1 MFGLTFLLHCH
12 RYDNPVVLQQ
22 VMAMGSRRVDF
33 MNPMGGPKLTDHGV
47 DTLVVR
53 KLNDI
58 DDDFDLYH
66 DYAFNAALP
75 HLCDNLANK
84 DHDKTQVSSPG
95 ILQIVEVEEV
105 SGDLSSIDN
114 IQSSIVDALN
124 TSGMSVMSASSYQSN
139 DTTES
144 NKMMLYVIMKEGY
157 VVARA
162 IAEKKYVGLDVFFW
176 GSMHKQQSVTKA
188 LVAAVG
194 GESASSSSYR
204 IITGG
209 MFGVGGWEEDQRLRG
224 PQFKELCKT
233 LQETA
238 PVASKYDGTVQE
250 EDLYIAVEQGLSLIG
265 RTGLKVGMLVS
276 NEESA
281 KVIVDDHSAKM
292 HALEAVSEIVTFS
305 CPSMANFNRYSE
317 DASEALTACER
328 HLYEVLVDE
337 SQSGLL
343 DVIMIDS
350 TADKLTSSILL
361 EMLSQRRVIL
371 VSQMLK
377 KDSVVISSTLDRAE
391 YSWRRHL
398 LLHMKDDVFTDNPDA
413 AFVDV
418 SFVNSSSDSEFNLMM
433 TSYGVE
439 NFPNRLNA
447 TVVAFNTDDSHRSLT
462 ARVQLLNG
470 GGWVPESS
478 IIPSRVYL
486 PEDYNQTGPLLQW
499 MSQSPSGHQAVVQ
512 LEPDHSKKSTDQ
524 EITKTLLI
532 EATYAAIRALN
543 TPGIS
548 TDSVNTFC
556 DVGEGC
562 LLVALYESGSLII
575 LWDGRSHIDINL
587 FTYVEDVNLVDVF
600 VDSFLELIP
609 AYTTMLRD
617 EQPRGSGRVVSY
629 RRDLDEVQ
637 VPHWAIEI

>member
-1 MFGLTFLLHCH
+1 
-12 RYDNPVVLQQ
+12 
-22 VMAMGSRRVDF
+22 MGSRTVDF
-33 MNPMGGPKLTDHGV
+33 MNPMGGPTLTDHGV

-53 KLNDI
+53 KLDDI

-105 SGDLSSIDN
+105 IGDLSSIGN
-114 IQSSIVDALN
+114 VQSSIIDALN
-124 TSGMSVMSASSYQSN
+124 TSGMSVMSANSYQSN
-139 DTTES
+139 DNDTES
-144 NKMMLYVIMKEGY
+144 NKMLYVIMKEGY
-157 VVARA
+157 VIARA
-162 IAEKKYVGLDVFFW
+162 VAEKKYVGLDVFFW

-194 GESASSSSYR
+194 GESVSSSASSASSYR

-209 MFGVGGWEEDQRLRG
+209 MFGVDSWEEDQRLRG

-238 PVASKYDGTVQE
+238 PAASKYDGTVQE

-265 RTGLKVGMLVS
+265 RAGLKVAMLVS

-281 KVIVDDHSAKM
+281 KVIVDDHSAKL
-292 HALEAVSEIVTFS
+292 HALEVVSEIVTLS

-317 DASEALTACER
+317 DANEALTACER

-337 SQSGLL
+337 SRRGLL

-350 TADKLTSSILL
+350 TADKLTASILL
-361 EMLSQRRVIL
+361 EMLSQRRDLL

-391 YSWRRHL
+391 YSWRKHL
-398 LLHMKDDVFTDNPDA
+398 LLHVKDDIFTDNPDA

-433 TSYGVE
+433 TSYGIE

-447 TVVAFNTDDSHRSLT
+447 TVVAFNTDDSHSSLT

-470 GGWVPESS
+470 GGWLHPVIFEVSNDFSS
-478 IIPSRVYL
+478 K
-486 PEDYNQTGPLLQW
+486 DYNQTGPLLQW
-499 MSQSPSGHQAVVQ
+499 MSQSPTGHQAVVQ
-512 LEPDHSKKSTDQ
+512 LEPKTKDQ
-524 EITKTLLI
+524 EITETLLI

-543 TPGIS
+543 TPGMS
-548 TDSVNTFC
+548 TDSVSTFC
-556 DVGEGC
+556 DVGDGC
-562 LLVALYESGSLII
+562 LLVALNESGSLAI

-629 RRDLDEVQ
+629 RRDLDEMQ
-637 VPHWAIEI
+637 VPHWTSVI